1 MAGGQTQSSPLGFHW
16 KINMVSTDG
25 DQKEVI
31 STKESII
38 TELKQVELENAILI
52 EGLPGIGLIGKLGA
66 EHLIS
71 ELHAEKFAELYSPH
85 FIHQALI
92 EPHSIVRPMRNEFYY
107 WKGKDLH
114 LIILVGDAQPLPAD
128 SYGHYEV
135 VGVTLDYVE
144 KFGVNTIFTLG
155 GSSTGEQEVK
165 TPRVFGAATD
175 REMVEKYKNC
185 GITFKTDPGS
195 AIVGASGLLLALGY
209 LRGIR
214 GLCLLGESPGYLVI
228 DARSAKS
235 VLEVL
240 TSILGIKVNMSEL
253 EKRAEETEQFIKKVQ
268 DMEKKQ
274 RLQQQLRELGDFGY
288 IR

>member
-1 MAGGQTQSSPLGFHW
+1 M
-16 KINMVSTDG
+16 
-25 DQKEVI
+25 I
-31 STKESII
+31 STKESEI
-38 TELKQVELENAILI
+38 TELKEVELENPILI

-66 EHLIS
+66 DHLIS
-71 ELHAEKFAELYSPH
+71 ELRAEKFAELYSPH
-85 FIHQALI
+85 FVHQALI
-92 EPHSIVRPMRNEFYY
+92 EPHSTIRPMRNEFYY
-107 WKGKDLH
+107 WKGKDLQ
-114 LIILVGDAQPLPAD
+114 LIILVGDSQPQPTD

-135 VGVTLDYVE
+135 VGATLDYVE
-144 KFGVNTIFTLG
+144 KFGVKTIFTLG
-155 GSSTGEQEVK
+155 GSSTGGQEVK

-175 REMVEKYKNC
+175 RKLVEKYRKH
-185 GITFKTDPGS
+185 GITFKSEPGS
-195 AIVGASGLLLALGY
+195 AIVGASGLLLALGQ

-214 GLCLLGESPGYLVI
+214 GVCLLGESPGYLVI

-240 TSILGIKVNMSEL
+240 TKILGIDVDMSEL
-253 EKRAEETEQFIKKVQ
+253 EKRAQETEQFIKKVQ